1 MRKKMV
7 NKIDK
12 IIAYFS
18 ELLDYFRAL
27 LILTD
32 KYIEEYK
39 TISPQL
45 VLRYSRKLT
54 KGKIRLSS
62 ATSKALSEIERISLK
77 IRKISRK
84 PQYEQ
89 QYYNEI

>member
-1 MRKKMV
+1 MRKEV
-7 NKIDK
+7 NKIL
-12 IIAYFS
+12 AYFS

-45 VLRYSRKLT
+45 ILRYSKKLT

-62 ATSKALSEIERISLK
+62 ATSKESTLGNRADFTENKKNIK
-77 IRKISRK
+77 KTF
-84 PQYEQ
+84 
-89 QYYNEI
+89 